1 MFNEGLSLDQAPPV
15 SVPFRF
21 FLTAPIFA
29 IIIGALILFNDASL
43 VMNRYSDISIAIV
56 HLFTLG
62 VLSQIIIGSMQQMMP
77 VLAGVAIKKPIL
89 FANIVHTTLSLG
101 TILFALYFIYKIKI
115 LLIVATAFLA
125 ISFLVFFIVSIK
137 LLFKVKYLTSTV
149 SAMRIFTIVGLVTIL
164 VGLHLAG
171 AHIADNISKMH
182 YSYLAIHILF
192 GVFGFAF
199 IIIIGVAFQ
208 VIPMFYVAKN
218 FSAFVQNKIPFI
230 TIFLL
235 FTYLAFE
242 LLSLDITVL
251 KALFSF
257 VTITFAYFGIDSLNN
272 RKRPIFDVT
281 LLYWKL
287 SLYSLIVAMLIWLF
301 VDSDVSFLLATIF
314 ALGFL
319 FSLLQGMIYKII
331 PFLCWFHLTSKGYF
345 SVPTMR
351 ELIVEDSIK
360 LQFYIY
366 VSSILFFILAFF
378 LSEIFIYIGAGLF
391 IFSNILFLINIIF
404 AIKKYNDIA
413 KTDPMDISSFK
424 MPS

>member
-77 VLAGVAIKKPIL
+77 VLAGAAIKKPIL

-218 FSAFVQNKIPFI
+218 FPAFVQNKIPFI

-366 VSSILFFILAFF
+366 VASILFFILAFF